1 MAGKTLDLTRGGVAR
16 GLTLFALPCV
26 LSGILQNLYNI
37 VDTVIVGRMI
47 DTLTLAAVGATGSL
61 VSLFTS
67 SVMGL
72 MSGFSVVAGKRY
84 GAGDYAGLRRV
95 FANALLLSAIAS
107 VLVSGLGVAFARGML
122 ALMRT
127 PADIIDASTTYFAAI
142 MAGFSATVLYN
153 FYCEMLRALGNSRA
167 PMLFFAGAS
176 VLHIALAILFIR
188 LDMGVAGA
196 ALATVL
202 SQAAAVAACVIY
214 TVNRAPLYRFSAR
227 DLLPDGALIRE
238 CLSVGVPTMAT
249 NFIVAFGVIILQ
261 FVTNGIGTEYVT
273 AYSCASR
280 IGYIITTPITGFS
293 SAAAVFAAQNLG
305 AGNAKRI
312 REGVRTTLVILTG
325 LNVILFILS
334 YFVSPL
340 ILRLMITDGEEAVSA
355 GILYLKVRCTAMFI
369 LAVASVFKLVL
380 TGLGRPLYPTLSGV
394 LEIAVRYAAPVAM
407 VARGVGFLS
416 VPLTD
421 ASAWAAIAV
430 LLFGGYLIE
439 MKKIERTCAHEKQA
453 V

>member
-1 MAGKTLDLTRGGVAR
+1 M
-16 GLTLFALPCV
+16 
-26 LSGILQNLYNI
+26 
-37 VDTVIVGRMI
+37 
-47 DTLTLAAVGATGSL
+47 
-61 VSLFTS
+61 
-67 SVMGL
+67 
-72 MSGFSVVAGKRY
+72 
-84 GAGDYAGLRRV
+84 

-142 MAGFSATVLYN
+142 MAGFSATVFYN

-312 REGVRTTLVILTG
+312 REGVKTTLVILTG

-340 ILRLMITDGEEAVSA
+340 ILRLMITDGEEAISA

>member
-1 MAGKTLDLTRGGVAR
+1 MAGKTLDLTRGSVAK
-16 GLTLFALPCV
+16 GLIVFALPCV

-67 SVMGL
+67 SAMGL

-84 GAGDYAGLRRV
+84 GAGDYAGLKRV
-95 FANALLLSAIAS
+95 FANAFMLTLAVSL
-107 VLVSGLGVAFARGML
+107 LVSGLGVAFARGML
-122 ALMRT
+122 TLMRT
-127 PADIIDASTTYFAAI
+127 PADIIDASTRYLAAI
-142 MAGFSATVLYN
+142 MAGFSATVFYN
-153 FYCEMLRALGNSRA
+153 FYCEMLRALGDSRA

-176 VLHIALAILFIR
+176 IVHIALAIFFIR

-214 TVNRAPLYRFSAR
+214 TLRRVPLYRFSAR

-238 CLSVGVPTMAT
+238 CLSIGLPTMAT

-261 FVTNGIGTEYVT
+261 FVTNGIGTAYVT

-293 SAAAVFAAQNLG
+293 TAVSVFAAQNRG
-305 AGNAKRI
+305 AGNARRI
-312 REGVRTTLVILTG
+312 REGVRATLMMLTG
-325 LNVILFILS
+325 LNVVLFIVS

-340 ILRLMITDGEEAVSA
+340 ILRLMITDGEQAVEA
-355 GILYLKVRCTAMFI
+355 GIMYLKVRCTAMFV

-394 LEIAVRYAAPVAM
+394 LEIAVRYIAPVVM

-421 ASAWAAIAV
+421 AAAWAAIAV

-439 MKKIERTCAHEKQA
+439 MKGIERECGHEKQA

>member
-1 MAGKTLDLTRGGVAR
+1 M
-16 GLTLFALPCV
+16 
-26 LSGILQNLYNI
+26 
-37 VDTVIVGRMI
+37 
-47 DTLTLAAVGATGSL
+47 
-61 VSLFTS
+61 
-67 SVMGL
+67 
-72 MSGFSVVAGKRY
+72 
-84 GAGDYAGLRRV
+84 
-95 FANALLLSAIAS
+95 
-107 VLVSGLGVAFARGML
+107 
-122 ALMRT
+122 
-127 PADIIDASTTYFAAI
+127 
-142 MAGFSATVLYN
+142 
-153 FYCEMLRALGNSRA
+153 
-167 PMLFFAGAS
+167 
-176 VLHIALAILFIR
+176 
-188 LDMGVAGA
+188 
-196 ALATVL
+196 
-202 SQAAAVAACVIY
+202 
-214 TVNRAPLYRFSAR
+214 
-227 DLLPDGALIRE
+227 
-238 CLSVGVPTMAT
+238 
-249 NFIVAFGVIILQ
+249 
-261 FVTNGIGTEYVT
+261 
-273 AYSCASR
+273 
-280 IGYIITTPITGFS
+280 
-293 SAAAVFAAQNLG
+293 FAAQNLG

>member
-1 MAGKTLDLTRGGVAR
+1 MAGKTLDLTRGSVTK
-16 GLTLFALPCV
+16 GLFLFALPCV

-67 SVMGL
+67 SISGL
-72 MSGFSVVAGKRY
+72 MSGFSVVAGRRY
-84 GAGDYAGLRRV
+84 GAGDYDGLKKV
-95 FANALLLSAIAS
+95 FANAFVLATLVSLLLS
-107 VLVSGLGVAFARGML
+107 VLGVVGARGML
-122 ALMRT
+122 TLLRT
-127 PADIIDASTTYFAAI
+127 PSDIIDGATRYLAVIMLGFSTTTF
-142 MAGFSATVLYN
+142 YN
-153 FYCEMLRALGNSRA
+153 FYCEMLRALGNSRE
-167 PMLFFAGAS
+167 PMLFYAGAS
-176 VLHIALAILFIR
+176 VAHVFLAIFFIK
-188 LDMGVAGA
+188 LNMGVMGA

-214 TVNRAPLYRFSAR
+214 TVKKVPLYRFSRA
-227 DLLPDGALIRE
+227 DLVPDGAMVRE
-238 CLSVGVPTMAT
+238 CLRIGMPTMGT

-293 SAAAVFAAQNLG
+293 MAVSVFAAQNRG
-305 AGNAKRI
+305 ARKAARI
-312 REGVRTTLVILTG
+312 RQGVRTTLCLLTG
-325 LNVILFILS
+325 LNVVLFALS
-334 YFVSPL
+334 YVISPH
-340 ILRLMITDGEEAVSA
+340 ILRLMITDGEKAVEA
-355 GILYLKVRCTAMFI
+355 GIMYLKVRCTAMFV

-380 TGLGRPLYPTLSGV
+380 TGLGKPLFPTISGV
-394 LEIAVRYAAPVAM
+394 LEIAVRYAAPLWM

-421 ASAWAAIAV
+421 ASAWVAIAV
-430 LLFGGYLIE
+430 LLLAGYLVE
-439 MKKIERTCAHEKQA
+439 MKKIERECAYEKQT